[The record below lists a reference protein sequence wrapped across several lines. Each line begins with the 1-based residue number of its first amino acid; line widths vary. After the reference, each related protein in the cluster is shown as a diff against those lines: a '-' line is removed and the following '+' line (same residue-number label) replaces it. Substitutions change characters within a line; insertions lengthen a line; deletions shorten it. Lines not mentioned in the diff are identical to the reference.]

1 MNRTRLAFLLLALA
15 PASIAAAQASFPG
28 DTWSAAT
35 PAEVGLNTAVLDS
48 LDQEIRDGRYGNVDR
63 LLVIRRGKLAW
74 DRSYSHD
81 YDAIYGD
88 SARKHNPLNPHDLGS
103 PYNYFAPW
111 WHPYYRR
118 GSLHTLQS
126 VTKTITSVIVG
137 VAVTRGDFPSL
148 DTPILTWFDTAH
160 VANVDARKRRLT
172 VRHLL
177 SMTAGIDWNENL
189 PYIDPRNSAVEM
201 EASYDWVSYV
211 INRPMAEEPGATFN
225 YNSGAT
231 ELVAHIF
238 RQATGT
244 DIEEYASRYL
254 FAPLGIRNWYW
265 KRTPAGVVDTE
276 GGLYLD
282 AADLARIWYLF
293 LQQGRWQGKT
303 IVSPKWVE
311 ESVAPRVQ
319 VGPSTTGPRYGLAW
333 WLYRNPRDSSD
344 FVWGGSGFG
353 GQLPVAFPRDDLLI
367 VINGWNILRGGNS
380 LPLGSTLKRLQGA
393 VRE

>member
-1 MNRTRLAFLLLALA
+1 VSRAQLASLLFSLAA
-15 PASIAAAQASFPG
+15 TSAAAQAPFPG
-28 DTWSAAT
+28 ETWPTAT
-35 PAEVGLNTAVLDS
+35 PSAVGINSAVLDS
-48 LDQEIRDGRYGNVDR
+48 LDQEIRGGRYGNVDR
-63 LLVIRRGKLAW
+63 LLVIRHGQLAW
-74 DRSYSHD
+74 DRSYAHD

-88 SARKHNPLNPHDLGS
+88 SARVRNPLNPHDVGS
-103 PYNYFAPW
+103 PYNYFSPW

-137 VAVTRGDFPSL
+137 VAVTRGDFPSI
-148 DTPILTWFDTAH
+148 DTSILTWFDTAH
-160 VANVDARKRRLT
+160 IAHIDARKRRLT

-189 PYIDPRNSAVEM
+189 PYIDPRNSAVQM

-211 INRPMAEEPGATFN
+211 INQPMSDEPGTVFN

-238 RQATGT
+238 RAATGT
-244 DIEEYASRYL
+244 DLEEYAARHL

-282 AADLARIWYLF
+282 ATDLARVWYLF

-303 IVSPKWVE
+303 IVSPQWVT
-311 ESVAPRVQ
+311 ESVAPRVP
-319 VGPSTTGPRYGLAW
+319 VGPSPTGPRYGLAW
-333 WLYRNPRDSSD
+333 WLYRNPRDSTD

-353 GQLPVAFPRDDLLI
+353 GQFPVAFPENDLLI

-380 LPLGSTLKRLQGA
+380 LPLGATLRRLQGA
-393 VRE
+393 ATD